1 MHNTITPNNMQ
12 FNEVSPHCRD
22 EPRIPSREVADLRR
36 EVAAMKEKMFCGVQL
51 VPAYTPARGTMPS
64 ILEQYR
70 ISDFLE
76 WNRQKALEINTDF
89 QRGGVWQPAARTM
102 LIDTILR
109 QLPIPKVYLR
119 TKINVQTQR
128 AVREIIDG
136 QQRLKAIIDFG
147 EGRMRLT
154 KRARE
159 FNGFFYNDLNEE
171 QKTAF
176 LGYPIAVDQLVNA
189 SIDDVLEVFA
199 RLNSYTVSLNGP
211 EKRHAHFQGE
221 FKFAIREASRRW
233 GTFWKNF
240 GVLSTHQRV
249 RMMDD
254 SLTAEM
260 VGILLEGV
268 KDGGDP
274 KIYALYSRNNQTFDG
289 TRIQALDRVLQF
301 ISDEFA
307 PTLTGTPLMS
317 PPHLLILF
325 SALAFI
331 REGIPLGD
339 LRQDEV
345 DGLPHTMFNDLNRV
359 RDNLLLLATTID
371 SDEDLDAPLAPFWKA
386 SHSSTQRIASR
397 RIRFPYYMRALGADN
412 VI

>member
-1 MHNTITPNNMQ
+1 
-12 FNEVSPHCRD
+12 
-22 EPRIPSREVADLRR
+22 
-36 EVAAMKEKMFCGVQL
+36 
-51 VPAYTPARGTMPS
+51 
-64 ILEQYR
+64 
-70 ISDFLE
+70 
-76 WNRQKALEINTDF
+76 
-89 QRGGVWQPAARTM
+89 M

-119 TKINVQTQR
+119 TKINVQTQK
-128 AVREIIDG
+128 AIREIVDG
-136 QQRLKAIIDFG
+136 QQRLKAIIDFA

-159 FNGFFYNDLNEE
+159 FAGYYYEDLNEE
-171 QKTAF
+171 QKTTF

-211 EKRHAHFQGE
+211 ERRHAKFQGE

-233 GTFWKNF
+233 GNFWKSF

-260 VGILLEGV
+260 VGVLLEGI

-274 KIYALYSRNNQTFDG
+274 KIFALYQKYNETFDG
-289 TRIQALDRVLQF
+289 ACLPAFDRNMQY
-301 ISDEFA
+301 ISDNFA
-307 PTLTGTPLMS
+307 AALTDTPLMN
-317 PPHLLILF
+317 PPHLLSLF
-325 SALAFI
+325 SAVAFI

-339 LRQDEV
+339 LKQEEV
-345 DGLPHTMFNDLNRV
+345 DGLPRIMFNDLSRV

-371 SDEDLDAPLAPFWKA
+371 SDEDLDAPLAAFWRA

-397 RIRFPYYMRALGADN
+397 RIRFPYYVRALGAER
-412 VI
+412 II